1 MEWLSGWTA
10 WLIFGFILLILE
22 TLIAGIFIM
31 WWGFAAIIVAILLI
45 FFPNFEWCWQ
55 APIFAVLAI
64 LFSLAWWK
72 YQHSKDQQE
81 DQQADL
87 NARDH
92 AMIGLQGTVV
102 EVLDSGVARGKFGDT
117 TWRVIGNTLK
127 VGDNIQVEKVD
138 GITLFV
144 RVV

>member
-31 WWGFAAIIVAILLI
+31 WWGFAAIIVAILRIL
-45 FFPNFEWCWQ
+45 FPNISLGLP
-55 APIFAVLAI
+55 ATIFAILAI

-117 TWRVIGNTLK
+117 TWRVIGNALQ

>member
-45 FFPNFEWCWQ
+45 LFPNIELCWQ
-55 APIFAVLAI
+55 ATIFAILAI

-117 TWRVIGNTLK
+117 TWRVIGNALQ

>member
-45 FFPNFEWCWQ
+45 LFPNIELGRQ
-55 APIFAVLAI
+55 APIFVVLAI
-64 LFSLAWWK
+64 LLRLAWWQ
-72 YQHSKDQQE
+72 YEHSKDQQE

>member
-45 FFPNFEWCWQ
+45 LFPNIELVWQ
-55 APIFAVLAI
+55 PTIFAILAI

-117 TWRVIGNTLK
+117 TWRVIGNALQ